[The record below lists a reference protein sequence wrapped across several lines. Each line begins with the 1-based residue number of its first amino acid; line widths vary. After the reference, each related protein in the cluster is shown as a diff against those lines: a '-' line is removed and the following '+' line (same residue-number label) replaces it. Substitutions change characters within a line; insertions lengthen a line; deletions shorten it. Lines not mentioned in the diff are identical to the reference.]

1 MKKLMERRKY
11 KLYPLKKNHLFSRA
25 YRKGKSVSSSTM
37 VLYVLKSR
45 EKDRSLLGLT
55 VSKKRGKAV
64 VRNRIKRLFRESFRY
79 YLPNLKNGYLIVIV
93 AKQPACDAEFT
104 VIRREMGELLGK
116 ATLLEDSK

>member
-1 MKKLMERRKY
+1 MPQLPAR
-11 KLYPLKKNHLFSRA
+11 
-25 YRKGKSVSSSTM
+25 KSVSSSTM

>member
-1 MKKLMERRKY
+1 MEKRKY

>member
-1 MKKLMERRKY
+1 MERRKY

-25 YRKGKSVSSSTM
+25 YRKGKGFSSSTM
-37 VLYVLKSR
+37 VLYVLKNR

-64 VRNRIKRLFRESFRY
+64 VRNRIKRLMREAFRF
-79 YLPNLKNGYLIVIV
+79 YLPILKNGYLIVIV
-93 AKQPACDAEFT
+93 AKQPASTAELT
-104 VIRREMGELLGK
+104 VIREEMGELLGK